1 MSNYEQKPGT
11 ISVFINDKGDND
23 KRPDM
28 TGTAVLEDG
37 TILRV
42 SLWGK
47 KTESGTKYLSGKI
60 QPKGEDVPRDAPA
73 SAEEIMDDLPF

>member
-11 ISVFINDKGDND
+11 IQLFINDKGDNE

-42 SLWGK
+42 SMWGK
-47 KTESGTKYLSGKI
+47 KTEAGKKYLTGKI
-60 QPKGEDVPRDAPA
+60 QPKSDDVPRDAPA
-73 SAEEIMDDLPF
+73 SAEEVMDDVPF

>member
-11 ISVFINDKGDND
+11 INVFVNDKGDNE

-28 TGTAVLEDG
+28 TGTAMLEDG

-42 SLWGK
+42 SLWAK
-47 KTESGTKYLSGKI
+47 KTEAGKKYLSGKI
-60 QPKGEDVPRDAPA
+60 QPQQDQAPRDQPVTA
-73 SAEEIMDDLPF
+73 AEVLDDLPF